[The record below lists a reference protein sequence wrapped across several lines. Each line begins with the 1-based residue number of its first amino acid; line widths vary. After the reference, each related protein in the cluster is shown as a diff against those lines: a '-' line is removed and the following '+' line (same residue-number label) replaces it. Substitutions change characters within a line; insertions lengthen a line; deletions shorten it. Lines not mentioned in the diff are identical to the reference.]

1 MLRTCFIQ
9 LLWFVLVFQ
18 AITNDV
24 FDVGMPISGKT
35 KEQGIWQVI
44 FLELPRY
51 IDILGVFLSSFV
63 MINLKNKST

>member
-1 MLRTCFIQ
+1 MLHVLYNVLHSIIMVCFG
-9 LLWFVLVFQ
+9 FS

-44 FLELPRY
+44 QRNSIIKSNFSA
-51 IDILGVFLSSFV
+51 FFV
-63 MINLKNKST
+63 MTLL